1 MFKIVILNHQ
11 VEINLLNTQLSR
23 RFDIKDLEATKQILG
38 IEINRDTKHGNIWL
52 SQQNFV
58 DMKPLN
64 IPFEVRKMVILTMPK
79 MVKLLK

>member
-11 VEINLLNTQLSR
+11 VEINLLKTQLAR
-23 RFDIKDLEATKQILG
+23 RFDNKDLEEKKQILG

-52 SQQNFV
+52 SQQKYV
-58 DMKPLN
+58 DMKPIN

-79 MVKLLK
+79 MVKILK

>member
-11 VEINLLNTQLSR
+11 VEINLLKTQLAR
-23 RFDIKDLEATKQILG
+23 RFDNKDLEETKQILG

-52 SQQNFV
+52 SQQKYV
-58 DMKPLN
+58 DMKPVN

-79 MVKLLK
+79 MVKILK